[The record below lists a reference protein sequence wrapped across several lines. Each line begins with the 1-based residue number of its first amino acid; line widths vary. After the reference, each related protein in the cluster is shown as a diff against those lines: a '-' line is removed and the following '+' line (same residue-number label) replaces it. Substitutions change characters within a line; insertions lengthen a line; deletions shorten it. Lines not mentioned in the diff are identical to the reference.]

1 MSVERTGRTAIVLAG
16 GQGMRLGG
24 GVPKALRPLG
34 SSTLLEIALANAR
47 GWADDVRVSAPPE
60 MALPIDESLV
70 IRDLRAFGP
79 RAGPLVA
86 LASSLGALA
95 SEWALVL
102 AVDLPFARRELFDL
116 LWAAR
121 TRRTTPHPHVPEH
134 AEPLVVV
141 PWTAGGPEPLLAV
154 YRQEVA
160 AILLAAASDGE
171 RAVHR
176 VIASLPAV
184 RVGEDEL
191 RTADPELVSFQ
202 NVNTPDDWQQAEVR
216 FGAR

>member
-1 MSVERTGRTAIVLAG
+1 
-16 GQGMRLGG
+16 MRLGG
-24 GVPKALRPLG
+24 EVPKALRPLG

-47 GWADDVRVSAPPE
+47 GWADEVRVSAPAE
-60 MALPIDESLV
+60 MALPIDEGLV

-86 LASSLGALA
+86 LASSLAAIA
-95 SEWALVL
+95 SEWALAL

-121 TRRTTPHPHVPEH
+121 TRPTTPHPLVPEH
-134 AEPLVVV
+134 AAPLAVV
-141 PWTAGGPEPLLAV
+141 PWTARGPEPLLAV
-154 YRQEVA
+154 YRREVA
-160 AILLAAASDGE
+160 PILLAAASDGE

-176 VIASLPAV
+176 VIASLPTV

-191 RTADPELVSFQ
+191 RTADPELASFQ
-202 NVNTPDDWQQAEVR
+202 NVNTPDDWQQAEIR
-216 FGAR
+216 FRAR